1 MISSG
6 RSSSISWGEPSPY
19 EPAEPGSPSSAPQ
32 LAAIQDSVVRGEP
45 EAAEG
50 GTGVDLGVRVAGVG
64 LPVGGRRR
72 WRRWRRRRS
81 TRRGGPARKA
91 AWPTPACPALGR
103 AAPRPRASQ
112 AAMRPAWSAGVV
124 VQQRVR
130 HGRAGRATSR
140 PRARTDRP
148 SAREGSTSPTG
159 RPAPG
164 SSRSAT
170 AARCAATVPSGRRA
184 AGRAA
189 RGSSARRARR
199 GSGRRCFRCPRPA
212 PRAGSRGPEPTV
224 RRMEVGGGQQE
235 HRLLGGTDET
245 VRRARPLFRR
255 RQGLEQ
261 AVVEHQALQAVQ
273 GDLGPA
279 FLDVA

>member
-72 WRRWRRRRS
+72 WRRRRS

-130 HGRAGRATSR
+130 HAEQAGLPVVRALEQTGHRLEKDQRARQDGQPQVVPVVRQQPVAPRPFPAVDGPPVEQLEEVALAALVAGQVDGASGALAQRLEQEAVGPSPRSDGWRSAAGSRNTALSVEPTKRSSARGLSSVDAKGSNRRLSNTRPCRLYRATSGLR
-140 PRARTDRP
+140 
-148 SAREGSTSPTG
+148 SST
-159 RPAPG
+159 
-164 SSRSAT
+164 
-170 AARCAATVPSGRRA
+170 
-184 AGRAA
+184 
-189 RGSSARRARR
+189 
-199 GSGRRCFRCPRPA
+199 
-212 PRAGSRGPEPTV
+212 
-224 RRMEVGGGQQE
+224 
-235 HRLLGGTDET
+235 
-245 VRRARPLFRR
+245 
-255 RQGLEQ
+255 
-261 AVVEHQALQAVQ
+261 
-273 GDLGPA
+273 
-279 FLDVA
+279 

>member
-1 MISSG
+1 MGGIIAIGTGRAGIAVICAAARCDTRLRRQGRARGSGGRHQRRPRGAGSG
-6 RSSSISWGEPSPY
+6 RRPAGRRTAAVAAAPVNSARRPCSKSSLADSCLPSAWSCSASAPREPS
-19 EPAEPGSPSSAPQ
+19 GD
-32 LAAIQDSVVRGEP
+32 AA
-45 EAAEG
+45 
-50 GTGVDLGVRVAGVG
+50 G
-64 LPVGGRRR
+64 LVGRRR
-72 WRRWRRRRS
+72 
-81 TRRGGPARKA
+81 
-91 AWPTPACPALGR
+91 CPA
-103 AAPRPRASQ
+103 ARP
-112 AAMRPAWSAGVV
+112 PC
-124 VQQRVR
+124 
-130 HGRAGRATSR
+130 RAGRATSR

-235 HRLLGGTDET
+235 HRLLDGTDET
-245 VRRARPLFRR
+245 VQRARPLFRR